1 MIAVYREGLLIENL
15 DSANQYFKPPAPLA
29 PLAPPAPPAPPK
41 AERGVVQEIV
51 VSVTVSV
58 AVALITAWLLKKYGG
73 KR

>member
-15 DSANQYFKPPAPLA
+15 DSANKYFK
-29 PLAPPAPPAPPK
+29 PPAPPAPPK

-58 AVALITAWLLKKYGG
+58 AVAVITAWLLKKYGG

>member
-15 DSANQYFKPPAPLA
+15 DSANQYFKPPAP
-29 PLAPPAPPAPPK
+29 PAPPAPPK
-41 AERGVVQEIV
+41 AGLGVVQEIV

>member
-15 DSANQYFKPPAPLA
+15 DSANQYFKPPVP
-29 PLAPPAPPAPPK
+29 PAPPAPPAPPK

>member
-1 MIAVYREGLLIENL
+1 MIAVYREGLLVENF
-15 DSANQYFKPPAPLA
+15 DSANQYFKPP
-29 PLAPPAPPAPPK
+29 APPAPPAPPK

>member
-15 DSANQYFKPPAPLA
+15 DSANQYFKPPAP
-29 PLAPPAPPAPPK
+29 PAPPAPAK

>member
-15 DSANQYFKPPAPLA
+15 DSANQYFKPP
-29 PLAPPAPPAPPK
+29 APPAPPAPPK